1 MIGSLFRAEWK
12 KVTGNRWLVG
22 CLIWIWPLGALS
34 VALGLLLLG
43 ILSDD
48 IHQRMID
55 NPARWTDSSLLFWT
69 IPNSIIGRLIIICFA
84 TVLFA
89 GEYRWGTWKNLLP
102 RQGRLTLIVM
112 KFITLAVFIMLVFVL
127 TSLVW
132 VLARGVVQ
140 LSVGGAYP
148 PALDEIPSNYWRRL
162 VLQLITA
169 FLSTLIIAGI
179 AALIAL
185 VTRSIIAGVVVG
197 LGAAVID
204 GVIGA
209 ALLIFYAASGLRFF
223 PSLFRFTITYNVDN
237 LLNWALSQ
245 ESSPVLSNID
255 IQNNEI
261 FGNLKLDPP
270 LAGNS
275 MPVSLLILVLWMLL
289 LVGLAAYSFY
299 RQDITE

>member
-1 MIGSLFRAEWK
+1 MWSLFQAEWK

-22 CLIWIWPLGALS
+22 CLIWIWPLGAMA
-34 VALGLLLLG
+34 VALGLMLIG
-43 ILSDD
+43 VLSDD
-48 IHQRMID
+48 IQQRMAD
-55 NPARWTDSSLLFWT
+55 NPTKWTDASLLFWA
-69 IPNSIIGRLIIICFA
+69 IPNSIIGRLIIISFA
-84 TVLFA
+84 TILFA
-89 GEYRWGTWKNLLP
+89 GEYRWGTWKNILP
-102 RQGRLTLIVM
+102 RRGRLSLILM
-112 KFITLAVFIMLVFVL
+112 KFVTLGIFILVVFSF

-132 VLARGVVQ
+132 VIGRGLVQ

-148 PALDEIPSNYWRRL
+148 PTLDDIPPTYWRQL
-162 VLQLITA
+162 LLQIVTA

-185 VTRSIIAGVVVG
+185 LTRSIVAGVVVG
-197 LGAAVID
+197 LGAAIID

-209 ALLIFYAASGLRFF
+209 ALLIFYSVSGLRFF

-245 ESSPVLSNID
+245 ERSPVLSNID
-255 IQNNEI
+255 IENNEI

-270 LAGNS
+270 IEGNP
-275 MPVSLLILVLWMLL
+275 MLVSVLILMLWMVL
-289 LVGLAAYSFY
+289 LVGLAMYSFY